1 MAQAN
6 EQSDFISQL
15 GRELREL
22 GRQIADEWHAAGVD
36 IRNSMRRMRGT
47 QVDYIVLPIGGT
59 LPERSEP
66 PRSFIERQLP
76 LPPPAF
82 SMARLN
88 SIAQAVGDADNV
100 KGIVFIFRGFQAGV
114 ATLQNFRR
122 TLQRLREAGKESVVF
137 TPYLDL
143 RHYFAATAADR
154 IIIPPSVHF
163 DVLGLHTEIVF
174 LKNTLDRLG
183 VQADVIQISPYKTA
197 FDSIGRAD
205 MSPEHR
211 DQLDWLL
218 DDQFDLLTA
227 GMADG
232 RRMDQEEMKRLIDQ
246 APLTAAEAL
255 GFGLVDAVAY
265 EDDLA
270 ELLSSGRFGKSQDD
284 ERFDKSLHD
293 GQPKVKLKPW
303 KEARRLLTEKSRRR
317 CSQFIGV
324 ISLEGAIVMGPSR
337 QPPIDIPIPF
347 IGGAAAGEQTLV
359 QLLRQAEKMDDMAA
373 LIFYVNSG
381 GGSALASDLIGR
393 QVSLLNQKKPVIV
406 YMGDVAASG
415 GYYVAA
421 PARHIMSQSGT
432 ITGSIG
438 VITAHFST
446 RDLYQK
452 LDINRVQLERGE
464 RAGLYASTDPLSA
477 AERQVYW
484 DNIVDIYNEFKAVV
498 AKGRDLPFETLDAIC
513 EGRVWTGRQARERG
527 LVDSH
532 GDFMEAIRKAAE
544 LAGLPLDDRYRIPV
558 VDLYPKGGSY
568 TPPVSFSAEA
578 AAELN
583 QWLSGERLRAFRS
596 PLMLLPYEIRLD

>member
-1 MAQAN
+1 MARTNDQQN
-6 EQSDFISQL
+6 FLSQL
-15 GRELREL
+15 GRELRDL
-22 GRQIADEWHAAGVD
+22 GRAIGDEWHAAGVD
-36 IRNSMRRMRGT
+36 IHNSMRRMRGS
-47 QVDYIVLPIGGT
+47 QLDYIVLPIGGS

-76 LPPPAF
+76 LPSPPF

-88 SIAQAVGDADNV
+88 SIVHSVSDADNV
-100 KGIVFIFRGFQAGV
+100 KGIVFIFRGFQTGL

-122 TLQRLREAGKESVVF
+122 TLQRLREAGKKSIIF

-205 MSPEHR
+205 MTPEHR
-211 DQLDWLL
+211 AQLDWLL

-227 GMADG
+227 AMADG
-232 RRMDQEEMKRLIDQ
+232 RRMDQEELKRLIDQ

-255 GFGLVDAVAY
+255 EFGLVDAVAY

-270 ELLSSGRFGKSQDD
+270 KLLSGEKFGKSQPD
-284 ERFDKSLHD
+284 ERSGESRDEE
-293 GQPKVKLKPW
+293 QPKARLKPW
-303 KEARRLLTEKSRRR
+303 KEARRLLTEKARRR

-324 ISLEGAIVMGPSR
+324 ISLEGAIMMGPSR

-393 QVSLLNQKKPVIV
+393 QVSLLNQKKPVVV

-415 GYYVAA
+415 GYFVAA

-452 LDINRVQLERGE
+452 LDVNRVQLARGE
-464 RAGLYASTDPLSA
+464 RAGLYSSSDPLSA

-498 AKGRDLPFETLDAIC
+498 AKGRNLPFETLDPIC
-513 EGRVWTGRQARERG
+513 EGRVWTGRQAEERG

-532 GDFMEAIRKAAE
+532 GDFMDAIQKAAE
-544 LAGLPLDDRYRIPV
+544 LAGLPLDNRHRIPV
-558 VDLYPKGGSY
+558 VDIHPKGGGY
-568 TPPVSFSAEA
+568 TPPVSFGAEA
-578 AAELN
+578 AAEIN
-583 QWLSGERLRAFRS
+583 QWLSGDRLRTLRG
-596 PLMLLPYEIRLD
+596 PLMLLPYEIRLE

>member
-1 MAQAN
+1 MARAN
-6 EQSDFISQL
+6 KQSDFLSQL

-22 GRQIADEWHAAGVD
+22 GRNIADDWHAAGVD
-36 IRNSMRRMRGT
+36 IRNSMRRMRGA
-47 QVDYIVLPIGGT
+47 QVDYVVLPIGGA

-88 SIAQAVGDADNV
+88 SIVQAVGDADNV

-114 ATLQNFRR
+114 ATLQNFRH

-163 DVLGLHTEIVF
+163 DVLGLHTEVVF

-197 FDSIGRAD
+197 FDSIGRDD
-205 MSPEHR
+205 MTPEHR
-211 DQLDWLL
+211 AQLDWLL

-232 RRMDQEEMKRLIDQ
+232 RRMAQEEMKGLIDQ
-246 APLTAAEAL
+246 APLTAGEAL

-270 ELLSSGRFGKSQDD
+270 ELLSNGRFGKSQD
-284 ERFDKSLHD
+284 EQ
-293 GQPKVKLKPW
+293 QPKARLRPW
-303 KEARRLLTEKSRRR
+303 KEAQRLLTEKPRRR

-324 ISLEGAIVMGPSR
+324 ISLEGAIMMGPSR

-347 IGGAAAGEQTLV
+347 IGGAAAGEQTVV
-359 QLLRQAEKMDDMAA
+359 QLLRQAEKIDDMAA

-452 LDINRVQLERGE
+452 LDVNRVQLARGE
-464 RAGLYASTDPLSA
+464 RAGLYSSSDPLSA
-477 AERQVYW
+477 SERQVYW

-498 AKGRDLPFETLDAIC
+498 AKGRDLPFETLDPIC

-544 LAGLPLDDRYRIPV
+544 VAGLPLDDRHRIPV
-558 VDLYPKGGSY
+558 MDLYPKGGGY
-568 TPPVSFSAEA
+568 TPPVSFGAEA

-583 QWLSGERLRAFRS
+583 QWLSGERLRAFRG